1 MHFFVYSQAVGPVKG
16 NVAIQHDALVQQI
29 RFDKWTVNRCIGCD
43 SFCFATG
50 EGFEGMLVN
59 ASLAVSSLRASH
71 LHNRIYHPLL
81 SFQRD
86 QAQLT
91 KMMNCDNYAMPFK
104 IVLKPIAVL
113 PSRGFNLGISDDI
126 RLRSMYEKLQNFIEA
141 DTKQTESE
149 IRRLT
154 AELDQRRQKAE
165 IDFQRICAL
174 IKSSG
179 DNAFVSTKAMS
190 TENIDLTPPVT
201 PESVNDRMITIDQ
214 QLPLSKLNG
223 KRDSGSKHSSV
234 IGHSRLTKTINFD
247 DDIFAFDGM
256 HEDGS
261 NEAEDYHKNS
271 DSEDDE
277 KAMKRA
283 VMRGRSGSINIARS
297 APITMPPQCLL
308 LHDVETDEEKVVAE
322 QEMDIPSS
330 IQLLAR
336 SVHTDSIFGELPG
349 RPILRHNEF

>member
-29 RFDKWTVNRCIGCD
+29 KFDKWTVSRCLGCD

-59 ASLAVSSLRASH
+59 ASLAVSSRRQLNCTTASII
-71 LHNRIYHPLL
+71 LASP
-81 SFQRD
+81 FQRD
-86 QAQLT
+86 EAQLL

-113 PSRGFNLGISDDI
+113 PPRSLNISEDI
-126 RLRSMYEKLQNFIEA
+126 RLRSMYEKLQSFIEA
-141 DTKQTESE
+141 DAKQTESE

-154 AELDQRRQKAE
+154 TELDERRQKAE
-165 IDFQRICAL
+165 RDFQLICAI
-174 IKSSG
+174 IKSNS
-179 DNAFVSTKAMS
+179 DNTFVSTKAMS

-201 PESVNDRMITIDQ
+201 PESVNDKMMTIDQ
-214 QLPLSKLNG
+214 LPLAKLNG
-223 KRDSGSKHSSV
+223 KRDGGSKHSSV
-234 IGHSRLTKTINFD
+234 ISHSRLTKTINFD

-256 HEDGS
+256 NEDDS
-261 NEAEDYHKNS
+261 NEGYQRNS
-271 DSEDDE
+271 DSDDDE
-277 KAMKRA
+277 KALEKQRA
-283 VMRGRSGSINIARS
+283 FMRGRSGSINIARS
-297 APITMPPQCLL
+297 APITMPPQFLSHI
-308 LHDVETDEEKVVAE
+308 LHDAETDEEKVVVE

-349 RPILRHNEF
+349 RSILRHNEF